1 MLMDILSEL
10 FRPPYD
16 MIQILTIILIALFGL
31 YTCAVVVF
39 SIHRYLM
46 NQKIRRFFSAH
57 KPTSGVITKYEAVDG
72 DTYVSVSAAVP
83 GQLAL
88 LVPRIHKTP
97 DQYVVVLECH
107 TANAHFYAEYQIP
120 RSDYKEQ
127 NVGETIQIKDSWE
140 PVGFESI

>member
-39 SIHRYLM
+39 SFRRYLM

-83 GQLAL
+83 GQLAPL
-88 LVPRIHKTP
+88 FRVSIEPRI
-97 DQYVVVLECH
+97 
-107 TANAHFYAEYQIP
+107 NMW
-120 RSDYKEQ
+120 S
-127 NVGETIQIKDSWE
+127 S
-140 PVGFESI
+140 